1 MNIRTRIEEVEQ
13 RIVKAAERAGRNR
26 NDIKL
31 LAVTKTHGVDVI
43 KAALSA
49 GIEFI
54 GENKVQEAETK
65 IPFLTGLYKEFH
77 YIGHLQTNKINK
89 LLNLNPSLIHSIDNL
104 HLAEKLNSRLAAA
117 NKIQDILLQVNTSGE
132 ESKFGV
138 APEAAEELAGKI
150 LECENL
156 NLTGLMTIGRFTD
169 NEKELRASFSM
180 LRRLRDQLSSE
191 YSGMELKWLS
201 MGMSNDFEIAVDE
214 GANLL
219 RLGTVLFGARA
230 CSLRK

>member
-1 MNIRTRIEEVEQ
+1 MSIKERLEEVEN
-13 RIVKAAERAGRNR
+13 RIRKSADRAGTDRSQ
-26 NDIKL
+26 IKL
-31 LAVTKTHGVDVI
+31 LAVTKTHSVEDI
-43 KAALSA
+43 KEALAAGL
-49 GIEFI
+49 EYI

-65 IPFLTGLYKEFH
+65 IPLLTGLYKEFH

-104 HLAEKLNSRLAAA
+104 HLAEKLNTRLAATS
-117 NKIQDILLQVNTSGE
+117 KIQDILLQVNTSGE

-138 APEAAEELAGKI
+138 TPEAAAELAGNI
-150 LECENL
+150 LEYENL
-156 NLTGLMTIGRFTD
+156 NLIGLMTIGRFTE
-169 NEKELRASFSM
+169 NEKELRASFSL
-180 LRRLRDQLSSE
+180 LRSLQEQLIRE
-191 YSGMELKWLS
+191 YPELKLKWLS

-230 CSLRK
+230 CNLRN